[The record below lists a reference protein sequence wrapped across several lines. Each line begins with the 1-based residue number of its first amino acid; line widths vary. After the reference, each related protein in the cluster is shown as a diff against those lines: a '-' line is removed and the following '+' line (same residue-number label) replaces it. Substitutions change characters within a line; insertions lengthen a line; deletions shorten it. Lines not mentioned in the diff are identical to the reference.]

1 MGNWENMT
9 RVERE
14 KMVNDGFIP
23 GKTPKIVRVDSVEKE
38 IKKDPR
44 IKAKEANMIRALLQG
59 RAR

>member
-1 MGNWENMT
+1 MGNWEDMT
-9 RVERE
+9 KVERE
-14 KMVNDGFIP
+14 KMVNDCFIP

-44 IKAKEANMIRALLQG
+44 IEGKEAKMIRALLQG

>member
-9 RVERE
+9 MVERE
-14 KMVNDGFIP
+14 KMVNDCFIP

-44 IKAKEANMIRALLQG
+44 IKAKEAKMIRALLQG

>member
-9 RVERE
+9 RSERK
-14 KMVNDGFIP
+14 KMVDDCFIP
-23 GKTPKIVRVDSVEKE
+23 GKTPKIIRVDSVEKE

-44 IKAKEANMIRALLQG
+44 IKAKEAKMIRALLQG

>member
-9 RVERE
+9 RVERK
-14 KMVNDGFIP
+14 KMVDDCFIP
-23 GKTPKIVRVDSVEKE
+23 GKTPKIIRVDSVETE

-44 IKAKEANMIRALLQG
+44 IKGKEAKMIRALLQG

>member
-1 MGNWENMT
+1 MGNWEDMT
-9 RVERE
+9 KVERE
-14 KMVNDGFIP
+14 EMVNDCFIP

-44 IKAKEANMIRALLQG
+44 IKGKEAKMIRALLQG

>member
-9 RVERE
+9 RAERK
-14 KMVNDGFIP
+14 KMVDDCFIP
-23 GKTPKIVRVDSVEKE
+23 GVSKIIRVDSVEKE

-44 IKAKEANMIRALLQG
+44 IKAKEAKMIRALLQG

>member
-9 RVERE
+9 RAERK
-14 KMVNDGFIP
+14 KMVDDCFIP
-23 GKTPKIVRVDSVEKE
+23 GVSKIIRVDSVEKE

-44 IKAKEANMIRALLQG
+44 IKGKEANMIRALLQG

>member
-9 RVERE
+9 RVGRE
-14 KMVNDGFIP
+14 KMVNDCFIP

>member
-1 MGNWENMT
+1 MGKWEDMT

-14 KMVNDGFIP
+14 KMVNDCFIP

-44 IKAKEANMIRALLQG
+44 IKGKEAKMIRALLQG

>member
-1 MGNWENMT
+1 MGNWEDMT
-9 RVERE
+9 KVERE
-14 KMVNDGFIP
+14 KMVNDCFIP

-44 IKAKEANMIRALLQG
+44 IKGKEAKMIRALLQG

>member
-14 KMVNDGFIP
+14 KMVNDCFIP

-44 IKAKEANMIRALLQG
+44 IKGKEAKMIRALLQG

>member
-14 KMVNDGFIP
+14 KMVNDCFIP

-44 IKAKEANMIRALLQG
+44 IKGKEARMIRALLQG

>member
-1 MGNWENMT
+1 MT

-14 KMVNDGFIP
+14 KMVNDCFIP

>member
-9 RVERE
+9 RAERK
-14 KMVNDGFIP
+14 KMVDDCFIP
-23 GKTPKIVRVDSVEKE
+23 GVSKIIRVDSVEKE

-44 IKAKEANMIRALLQG
+44 IKGKEAKMIRALLQG

>member
-14 KMVNDGFIP
+14 KMVNDCFIP

-44 IKAKEANMIRALLQG
+44 IKAKEAKMIRALLQG

>member
-1 MGNWENMT
+1 MGKWEDMT

-14 KMVNDGFIP
+14 KMVNDCFIP

>member
-14 KMVNDGFIP
+14 KMVNDCFIP